1 MLIRL
6 EPEDS
11 SILTQIA
18 QFSTDPTVTS
28 DMVKSL
34 LEGASPE
41 AHEIAAVL
49 LGQNAG
55 VAVRPDVAE
64 TADYFRKWA
73 NGNVRYASARLSA
86 S

>member
-18 QFSTDPTVTS
+18 QFSTDPTTTP
-28 DMVKSL
+28 DMLQSL
-34 LEGASPE
+34 LEGASSE
-41 AHEIAAVL
+41 AREIASVL

-55 VAVRPDVAE
+55 VAVRSDVAE

-73 NGNVRYASARLSA
+73 KRNVAYASARMSA

>member
-18 QFSTDPTVTS
+18 QFSADPNITPDIVQG
-28 DMVKSL
+28 L

-41 AHEIAAVL
+41 AHEIASVL
-49 LGQNAG
+49 LGNAG
-55 VAVRPDVAE
+55 PNVRSDVAE

-73 NGNVRYASARLSA
+73 KGNIAYASARMSA
-86 S
+86 G

>member
-18 QFSTDPTVTS
+18 QFSTSSKITPE
-28 DMVKSL
+28 MEQNL
-34 LEGASPE
+34 LEGASPD
-41 AHEIAAVL
+41 AVEIASVL
-49 LGQNAG
+49 LGKAG
-55 VAVRPDVAE
+55 ANVRPDVRE

-73 NGNVRYASARLSA
+73 QGNSAYASSRMA
-86 S
+86 